1 MRFKKSRPI
10 ACCMMAMLYDGH
22 AVIQMLPAP
31 TSSDIVEGM
40 AKTFISYILNSS
52 KAVNEIH
59 IVFDNLLIV

>member
-1 MRFKKSRPI
+1 MVREVQEVKANF
-10 ACCMMAMLYDGH
+10 MLYDGH

-31 TSSDIVEGM
+31 TSSDIDEGM

-59 IVFDNLLIV
+59 IVFDNLLIA